1 MPVNMKE
8 RVCHGKVES
17 QNSKPTQANQGLGA
31 KFSAQ
36 NPVREQMY
44 QYPLMAVREGLIN
57 ALVHRDY
64 ESYTGTVKVEIQRA
78 CLMISNV
85 GGLYGGMTI
94 ERLKEGHLSS
104 FRNPDMANYLNRRG
118 FMEMTGR
125 GSVLIQ
131 EACRQSGLPEPQWEA
146 DESSVT
152 LTFRAKGDDPQL
164 ISKEKGKEKGK
175 EKSKEKI
182 LAYLSANPGAT
193 TDELVEIMGLSTSGV
208 EKNIRE
214 LKASGRLK
222 RVGADKG
229 GHWEVIE

>member
-1 MPVNMKE
+1 MLVDKITSKE
-8 RVCHGKVES
+8 QLIKVLADELDDWLHGHEVVSIE
-17 QNSKPTQANQGLGA
+17 
-31 KFSAQ
+31 
-36 NPVREQMY
+36 
-44 QYPLMAVREGLIN
+44 PLDS
-57 ALVHRDY
+57 H
-64 ESYTGTVKVEIQRA
+64 ESYSVMVRFALSRPDGQSQRLRDA
-78 CLMISNV
+78 LS
-85 GGLYGGMTI
+85 I

-146 DESSVT
+146 DESGVT
-152 LTFRAKGDDPQL
+152 LTFRAKGDEPQL
-164 ISKEKGKEKGK
+164 ISKEKGREKSK

-193 TDELVEIMGLSTSGV
+193 TDELVEITGLSTSGV